1 MEIVLL
7 EIEALYVTAR
17 FLPNFSRILYNSEQ
31 PILFGVPQGSV
42 LGLFL
47 YIMYIND
54 LPLST
59 GHCDIELYADDTL
72 LYFASND
79 TNTIEAKMTS
89 DLENVIQWFHS
100 NFLVLINLSKTKIML
115 VGTHQSEVSYS
126 PGL

>member
-1 MEIVLL
+1 
-7 EIEALYVTAR
+7 
-17 FLPNFSRILYNSEQ
+17 
-31 PILFGVPQGSV
+31 
-42 LGLFL
+42 
-47 YIMYIND
+47 MYIND